1 MLWRRVSEL
10 KRYPASARLNGW
22 EGRVVVQ
29 AVIQMDG
36 HLTNV
41 SVLQSSGYEVL
52 DEAAMD
58 AIRLACPLPLKH
70 KLFGRAAVVVQ
81 VPISY
86 KLKN

>member
-1 MLWRRVSEL
+1 M
-10 KRYPASARLNGW
+10 RLNGW

-41 SVLQSSGYEVL
+41 SVLESSGYEVL
-52 DEAAMD
+52 DQAAME